1 MWTAVRSVLAL
12 AMLASSV
19 PSFAADAP
27 PAADPMA
34 GWKPP
39 HVKAEA
45 KDRKELQALFQRMEA
60 AGKKGDLE
68 AGAALID
75 FPVLMVTD
83 DAKGEASAESWTR
96 EKWLEV
102 MKPFYAK
109 PMEGQMRQKPTFF
122 LVTDSLATASVEWKM
137 TTGGKTMA
145 GRNAL
150 VLVRKGGEWKVK
162 AMMEG
167 GWGDMPMPSGE
178 APVAK

>member
-1 MWTAVRSVLAL
+1 MWTAVRSVLAFAL
-12 AMLASSV
+12 LASAT
-19 PSFAADAP
+19 FALAADAP
-27 PAADPMA
+27 PAGDPMA

-39 HVKAEA
+39 QVKAEA
-45 KDRKELQALFQRMEA
+45 KDRKELQALLRRMEA

-75 FPVLMVTD
+75 FPVLMITD
-83 DAKGEASAESWTR
+83 DAKGEASGESWTR
-96 EKWLEV
+96 ERWLEV

-109 PMEGQMRQKPTFF
+109 PMEGEMKQRPTFF

-137 TTGGKTMA
+137 TAGGKTTS

-167 GWGDMPMPSGE
+167 GWGDLPMPAGE
-178 APVAK
+178 PPAAK